1 MSEATAHEI
10 LNELG
15 GTYQTNFS
23 EWFLVTGILK
33 KHGLKDVWNTWS
45 KQASNY
51 DQAKNERIW
60 QSRAPCLDINYLVWL
75 LRKGGSKRAFVEK

>member
-23 EWFLVTGILK
+23 DWFLVTGILK
-33 KHGLKDVWNTWS
+33 KHDLKQVWTQWS
-45 KQASNY
+45 QPAANY
-51 DQAKNERIW
+51 NQT
-60 QSRAPCLDINYLVWL
+60 
-75 LRKGGSKRAFVEK
+75 KRADMAKQGPLP